1 MKNILQEIV
10 KYKRLEIDAS
20 KKIISV
26 NQLERKINPA
36 FDEIYFLDALKN
48 KNKIGKAGII
58 AEIKKASPSKGVI
71 REDFDHKEIAI
82 AYERG
87 NAACLSIL
95 TDNPSFQGSP
105 EYLKDI
111 RKITKL
117 PILRKD
123 FMIDTY
129 QIFESKS
136 WGANCVLLIMKILD
150 NKNLLELITVSN
162 ELKLDIL
169 FEINSLEELE
179 RLLPFNPRMIGI
191 NNRNLENFKTDIENS
206 IKIKKNIPD
215 EILVISESGINNS
228 QDINYLTNHNINN
241 FLIGESLMRSKDIS
255 GKLKKLVNK
264 E

>member
-1 MKNILQEIV
+1 M
-10 KYKRLEIDAS
+10 
-20 KKIISV
+20 
-26 NQLERKINPA
+26 
-36 FDEIYFLDALKN
+36 
-48 KNKIGKAGII
+48 
-58 AEIKKASPSKGVI
+58 
-71 REDFDHKEIAI
+71 
-82 AYERG
+82 
-87 NAACLSIL
+87 SIL

>member
-1 MKNILQEIV
+1 
-10 KYKRLEIDAS
+10 
-20 KKIISV
+20 
-26 NQLERKINPA
+26 
-36 FDEIYFLDALKN
+36 
-48 KNKIGKAGII
+48 
-58 AEIKKASPSKGVI
+58 
-71 REDFDHKEIAI
+71 
-82 AYERG
+82 
-87 NAACLSIL
+87 
-95 TDNPSFQGSP
+95 
-105 EYLKDI
+105 
-111 RKITKL
+111 
-117 PILRKD
+117 
-123 FMIDTY
+123 
-129 QIFESKS
+129 
-136 WGANCVLLIMKILD
+136 MKILD

-179 RLLPFNPRMIGI
+179 RLLPFNPKMIGI
-191 NNRNLENFKTDIENS
+191 NNRNLENFETDIENS